1 MTRMRITGTC
11 EILDIVFATGYRFI
25 FRISLLEKNCHL
37 NGKGKKKELFGIQ
50 SLENA

>member
-25 FRISLLEKNCHL
+25 FRILCSKKTAILMEKEKEKNY
-37 NGKGKKKELFGIQ
+37 
-50 SLENA
+50 LEFNP